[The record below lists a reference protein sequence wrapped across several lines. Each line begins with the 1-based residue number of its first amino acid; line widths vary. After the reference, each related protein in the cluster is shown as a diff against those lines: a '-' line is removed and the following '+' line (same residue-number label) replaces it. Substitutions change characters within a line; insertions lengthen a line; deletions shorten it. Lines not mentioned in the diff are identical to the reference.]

1 MIGKIF
7 ITSSGYDPE
16 LGRQVHDPYLGPRP
30 TLGACRPDIRRQ
42 LKEGDHIFVISGRL
56 AHANQYVMAGFEI
69 DAKVDAI
76 EAYRMFPELRL
87 RRRAGGQLTGNI
99 IVDANGRH
107 HKLDDHDA
115 FE

>member
-42 LKEGDHIFVISGRL
+42 LKEGDEPRL
-56 AHANQYVMAGFEI
+56 LLDSVERAWESLYAE
-69 DAKVDAI
+69 AKKPAT
-76 EAYRMFPELRL
+76 R
-87 RRRAGGQLTGNI
+87 
-99 IVDANGRH
+99 
-107 HKLDDHDA
+107 
-115 FE
+115 